1 MRVEFQRR
9 NNDWF
14 SAWALLKD
22 RSSSPVLSR
31 AVLGRAEVSRAVLGR
46 AAVSRAVLGRAAVS
60 RAGLDRPIVS
70 IV

>member
-22 RSSSPVLSR
+22 RSRSPVLSR

-46 AAVSRAVLGRAAVS
+46 AAVN